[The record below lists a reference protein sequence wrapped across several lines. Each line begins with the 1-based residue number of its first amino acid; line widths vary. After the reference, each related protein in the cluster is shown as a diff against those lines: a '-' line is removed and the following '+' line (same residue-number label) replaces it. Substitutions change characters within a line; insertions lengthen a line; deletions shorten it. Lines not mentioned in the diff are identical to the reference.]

1 MRKSTAACG
10 IAFIA
15 LVGCRSKVPTHGPD
29 ETLKSKKL
37 SQGRPEITAA
47 VAFVA
52 RRGATNLDLESAR
65 IINDADSYCDV
76 AFTNPVAISAGKHP
90 QGEVFRVEK
99 TSLEVRSYG
108 AD

>member
-1 MRKSTAACG
+1 MRKSTATCG
-10 IAFIA
+10 IVFIA
-15 LVGCRSKVPTHGPD
+15 LVGCHSKVPTHGPD
-29 ETLKSKKL
+29 ETLKSQKL
-37 SQGRPEITAA
+37 SQGRPETAAA

-76 AFTNPVAISAGKHP
+76 AFTNPVAMSAGKHP
-90 QGEVFRVEK
+90 QGEVFGVEK

>member
-1 MRKSTAACG
+1 MRRSAALCS
-10 IAFIA
+10 IALIA
-15 LVGCRSKVPTHGPD
+15 LVGCRSRAPAHGPD
-29 ETLKSKKL
+29 ATLKSQKL
-37 SQGRPEITAA
+37 SRGRPEIAAA

-76 AFTNPVAISAGKHP
+76 AFTNPVAISAGEHP

-99 TSLEVRSYG
+99 TSLDVRSYG